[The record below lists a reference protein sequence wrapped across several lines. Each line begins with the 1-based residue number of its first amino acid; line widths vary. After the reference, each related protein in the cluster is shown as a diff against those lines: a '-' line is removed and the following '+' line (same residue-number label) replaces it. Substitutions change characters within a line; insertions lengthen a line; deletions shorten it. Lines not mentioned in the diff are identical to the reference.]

1 MGGCQLDD
9 LISHAEE
16 TKGAFAAQRS
26 MFGDIQGRLKTMGA
40 KMPVVR
46 QLLGAFF
53 QWGMEGLG
61 GEACRVWVVGF
72 GWLRKD
78 RKGSRNLRLG
88 LGSAVV

>member
-1 MGGCQLDD
+1 
-9 LISHAEE
+9 
-16 TKGAFAAQRS
+16 
-26 MFGDIQGRLKTMGA
+26 MGA

-61 GEACRVWVVGF
+61 GEAGRVWVVGF

-78 RKGSRNLRLG
+78 RKGSRNF
-88 LGSAVV
+88 